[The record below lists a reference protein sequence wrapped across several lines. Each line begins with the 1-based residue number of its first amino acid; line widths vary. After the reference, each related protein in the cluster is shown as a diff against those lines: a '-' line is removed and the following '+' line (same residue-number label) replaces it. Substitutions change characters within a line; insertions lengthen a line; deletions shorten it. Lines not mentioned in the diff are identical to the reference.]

1 MSLPLRHAWTAA
13 LRGLVRGELIVFA
26 LALAVAVAAATTVG
40 FFTDRVGRAI
50 LAEAGTVLAADL
62 RLESGRPQESRQAE
76 SEAHARGL
84 ATAHTTTF
92 QSVVYRGDE
101 GALATVLVAEPPY
114 PLRGHLKIAREA
126 YGESVVTEHLPTP
139 GSAFVES
146 RLAAKLGAGVG
157 ARLRLGATEVVVAAI
172 LADRPDRG
180 SAFADVAPTV
190 LVRSEDLAASRLLGP
205 ASRATYTLLVAGERD
220 AVEAYGR
227 WLRATKSSAERLV
240 DVADSSTQLGAATE
254 RSGRFL
260 NLAAVITILLSAV
273 AVVMSARRHARHR
286 QDLVALLKT
295 LGATRRQVLTFVAS
309 EVCIVACVGAL
320 AGIALGYAGQTGLA
334 VLGRSLVPAHE
345 LPAPGFGAAW
355 LGLGTAMLMVVG
367 FALAPLLELARVP
380 PARVFRRD
388 LGPGAL
394 PTFIPAVLATGA
406 LLVCLELLV
415 RDPRLMGGATVAL
428 GACVLV
434 EALLGALLVWGI
446 GRMRPSGAGG
456 LWRYGIANVARRGTE
471 SVVELVAF
479 GIGLTALLLLLV
491 VRDDLLADWRRSL
504 PADAPNHFLINIPPD
519 QRDAVDRFF
528 TDQGHRPVFAPW
540 VRARLIG
547 INGVPMA
554 SRLPKTDRGR
564 GFAEREQNLSWAG
577 PLPPD
582 NQVVEGRW
590 WDAKAAPS
598 PLVSVATE
606 FRDELGLRVGDR
618 LSFDV
623 AGETIEARLVN
634 VRKVRWDGFRPNF
647 FLIFAPGALDDA
659 TGSYLASVHL
669 DAPGRRS
676 LLEFTRRFPTV
687 TVLDLE
693 ALLAE
698 IRTLIDRAAAA
709 VTYVFL
715 FTVLAGIVVLL
726 AAVHATRDERRYE
739 SALLRALGAR
749 RREVLVGVAT
759 EFAVLGAVA
768 GLAAA
773 FVAGAVGWWAAT
785 RLFGLAYTFDG
796 RLWLFGPL
804 AGAGLVAA
812 TGTLAVWR
820 TVGAPPAGV
829 LRDA

>member
-1 MSLPLRHAWTAA
+1 VSLPLRHALTASLRA
-13 LRGLVRGELIVFA
+13 LARGELIVFA

-40 FFTDRVGRAI
+40 FFTDRVARAI
-50 LAEAGTVLAADL
+50 RAEAGTVLAADL
-62 RLESGRPQESRQAE
+62 RLESGRAPQNLRAE

-84 ATAHTTTF
+84 SIAHTTTF

-101 GALATVLVAEPPY
+101 GALATILVAEPPY
-114 PLRGHLKIAREA
+114 PLRGHLKVAREA
-126 YGESVVTEHLPTP
+126 YGESVVTDALPHP

-157 ARLRLGATEVVVAAI
+157 ARLRLGATDVVVAAI

-180 SAFADVAPTV
+180 SAFSDVAPTV
-190 LVRSEDLAASRLLGP
+190 LVRSDDLAASHLLGP
-205 ASRATYTLLVAGERD
+205 ASRATYTLLVAGDRD
-220 AVEAYGR
+220 TVDAYGR
-227 WLRATKSSAERLV
+227 WLRSIKSPAERLV

-273 AVVMSARRHARHR
+273 AVVMAARRHSRHR
-286 QDLVALLKT
+286 RDLVALLKT
-295 LGATRRQVLTFVAS
+295 LGASRREVLAFVAT
-309 EVCIVACVGAL
+309 EVWIVACVGAL
-320 AGIALGYAGQTGLA
+320 AGVALGYAGQAGLA

-345 LPAPGFGAAW
+345 LPPPGFGAAW

-367 FALAPLLELARVP
+367 FALAPLLELTRVP

-388 LGPGAL
+388 LGPTSLPRILPAL
-394 PTFIPAVLATGA
+394 LATGA
-406 LLVCLELLV
+406 LLGCLDLLV

-434 EALLGALLVWGI
+434 ESLLGALLVWGI
-446 GRMRPSGAGG
+446 GRLRPSGVGG
-456 LWRYGIANVARRGTE
+456 VWRYGIANVARRGTE
-471 SVVELVAF
+471 SIVEVVAF

-491 VRDDLLADWRRSL
+491 VRNDLLADWRRSL
-504 PADAPNHFLINIPPD
+504 PEDAPNHFLINIPPD

-528 TDQGHRPVFAPW
+528 SDRGHRPAFAPW
-540 VRARLIG
+540 VRARLTG
-547 INGVPMA
+547 INGVSMA
-554 SRLPKTDRGR
+554 SRMPKTDRGR
-564 GFAEREQNLSWAG
+564 GFAEREQNLSWSG

-590 WDAKAAPS
+590 WSGSAEPS

-606 FRDELGLRVGDR
+606 FRDELGLTLGDR

-647 FLIFAPGALDDA
+647 FLIFAPGTLDDA

-669 DAPGRRS
+669 DASGRRS

-693 ALLAE
+693 ALIAE
-698 IRTLIDRAAAA
+698 IRRLIDRAAAA

-715 FTVLAGIVVLL
+715 FTVMAGIVVLL

-749 RREVLVGVAT
+749 RREVLVGVAA

-768 GLAAA
+768 GVAAA
-773 FVAGAVGWWAAT
+773 FVAGGMGWWAAT
-785 RLFGLAYTFDG
+785 RLFGLNYTIDW
-796 RLWLFGPL
+796 RLWLLGPL
-804 AGAGLVAA
+804 AGAVLVAM

-820 TVGAPPAGV
+820 TVRAPPAGV
-829 LRDA
+829 LRDG